1 MLVTCLLNQA
11 NVFCLTSLDVS
22 TSLLVGPLGHW
33 FIIPCL
39 LVFWFDCCFFGFFGL
54 IVVFFCW
61 VGIAGPNSYYSRLNN
76 TLPNSK
82 RGGKI
87 FVLCRTVRNNQI
99 NENYKRIWRWSAGC
113 LGKLAIES

>member
-1 MLVTCLLNQA
+1 MFVTCLLNQS

-54 IVVFFCW
+54 IVVFL
-61 VGIAGPNSYYSRLNN
+61 VGLELLAPIPIIHASIIHYQIR
-76 TLPNSK
+76 K
-82 RGGKI
+82 GGEKS
-87 FVLCRTVRNNQI
+87 LCCAEQ
-99 NENYKRIWRWSAGC
+99 
-113 LGKLAIES
+113 

>member
-39 LVFWFDCCFFGFFGL
+39 LVFWFGCFF
-54 IVVFFCW
+54 FCF
-61 VGIAGPNSYYSRLNN
+61 IAGKLFFF
-76 TLPNSK
+76 LV
-82 RGGKI
+82 GQI
-87 FVLCRTVRNNQI
+87 CFLVRP
-99 NENYKRIWRWSAGC
+99 SCG
-113 LGKLAIES
+113 SV